1 MPERNWR
8 NFSNILQFQVPLS
21 EQTISNYQTLKRK
34 LSKSQSTRPWW
45 SHAGIGREWWTLWYS
60 LAKEFA
66 GNWHRVDVDAM
77 IKSSHYQRRERE
89 RERRRREEGRK
100 FPEYSR
106 NFNRKLIRDRRES
119 ASRGGAH
126 CERRDER
133 PDWGREVVR
142 RTNRLA
148 GFAFAAA
155 TMRAALVHS
164 LV

>member
-8 NFSNILQFQVPLS
+8 NFSDILQFRVPLS
-21 EQTISNYQTLKRK
+21 KPTITTLKRG
-34 LSKSQSTRPWW
+34 SQNRK
-45 SHAGIGREWWTLWYS
+45 ALDLDDRMQAYGRERWTVWYS

-66 GNWHRVDVDAM
+66 GNWHRVDVNAT
-77 IKSSHYQRRERE
+77 IKSSHYQRWRE
-89 RERRRREEGRK
+89 EEGRK
-100 FPEYSR
+100 YPEYSR
-106 NFNRKLIRDRRES
+106 NFNRKLIRDRREN

-142 RTNRLA
+142 RTNRLV